1 MIYIEIF
8 SGQGGPFYNNFSPL
22 PRYVEPWVEQRAMR
36 YFARFVFAL
45 DGRLFA
51 VFPVGCQLIG
61 VQILFGHRFTTK
73 SAG

>member
-8 SGQGGPFYNNFSPL
+8 SGQGGLFYNNFSPL

-45 DGRLFA
+45 DGRLCA
-51 VFPVGCQLIG
+51 VFPIRCHVNG
-61 VQILFGHRFTTK
+61 VQISSGHPFTTK